1 MVVGYHHFRKP
12 PFGDI
17 PKNGEH
23 EYEYD
28 MCISCVCILYM
39 SYGRNYLFGENMGKC
54 HHQMWRVPYRFC
66 GFGIWIMENRF
77 RGPPIDYEG
86 SLHRFKVQGNFFLLC
101 SSTNFVGYSYVY
113 HDINHA
119 GEWLYYVL
127 NIYISTWNTAMQ
139 SLCGP
144 IMSYPPI
151 SKPGH
156 VYLHQ
161 SITSI
166 AIRLRPS

>member
-101 SSTNFVGYSYVY
+101 SSTNFVSYSY
-113 HDINHA
+113 
-119 GEWLYYVL
+119 E
-127 NIYISTWNTAMQ
+127 ISTSSWLSDVEQLKGVRLAEPATKTTIGQ
-139 SLCGP
+139 SEMCWDVISLGP
-144 IMSYPPI
+144 LKI
-151 SKPGH
+151 
-156 VYLHQ
+156 LNQ
-161 SITSI
+161 SDQSV
-166 AIRLRPS
+166 S